1 MKITPELV
9 DYIAHLARIELTD
22 DERKLYRVQLESI
35 LDYIDKLNELDTSGI
50 EPMIHT
56 LRITNVFR
64 ADAVK
69 PSLPTDQ
76 ALRNAPNRTE
86 DSYKVPAV
94 IE

>member
-35 LDYIDKLNELDTSGI
+35 LDYIDKLNELDTSGV

-56 LRITNVFR
+56 LSITNVFR

-69 PSLPTDQ
+69 PSLPTGQ
-76 ALRNAPNRTE
+76 ALRNAPDRTE

>member
-64 ADAVK
+64 PDQVK
-69 PSLPTDQ
+69 PSLPASE
-76 ALRNAPNRTE
+76 ALRNAPDRTE